1 MTFTLDKLA
10 RAMRGMPRDARIM
23 IRLPGGKLVE
33 LDLVTAT
40 HTRTD
45 STDET
50 VAGDGGRYTIVLAPE
65 SGGEARL
72 RAAWRGE

>member
-10 RAMRGMPRDARIM
+10 RAMRAMRGMPRDARIM

-45 STDET
+45 GS
-50 VAGDGGRYTIVLAPE
+50 VRGRAIEVD
-65 SGGEARL
+65 
-72 RAAWRGE
+72 